1 MGLYQ
6 CSLCKKMVEV
16 TLTLTLSVTFT
27 DYTGS
32 CMIDVIGEHAEN
44 LIEMKALEYH
54 TLNGDEQNNHLDT
67 LRYKNVHLR
76 LKSEKKSDG
85 KLVHSV
91 WGIERTNPENTL
103 K

>member
-32 CMIDVIGEHAEN
+32 CMIDVIG
-44 LIEMKALEYH
+44 
-54 TLNGDEQNNHLDT
+54 
-67 LRYKNVHLR
+67 
-76 LKSEKKSDG
+76 
-85 KLVHSV
+85 
-91 WGIERTNPENTL
+91 
-103 K
+103 